1 MTKKTQL
8 ARTIGFWS
16 LFLYGVGDILGAGIY
31 GLVGRAAGEMGRA
44 VWLGFLVSMIAA
56 GLTGLSYASLGSR
69 YPKAAGA
76 VFSVARAYKNGFV
89 SYLVGM
95 ALLASG
101 LTSMATASRA
111 FAGYFSG
118 LVAALPMP
126 VIIAGFAIALTAI
139 VFWGIKESL
148 YANAVCTVIELTGLL
163 VVIVVG
169 ASYLGS
175 VNYLD
180 ATTVANPT
188 GDITI
193 PLIMGGAVLTFYSF
207 VGFEDIMNV
216 AEEVKN
222 PQRNLPL
229 ALLLAVGV
237 ASAVY
242 ILISLV
248 AVSVMSPA
256 ELAASK
262 QPLVDVVARA
272 APWFPTPLFSTV
284 ALFAVANT
292 ALLNFIMGS
301 RLLYG
306 MSNQGLF
313 PSFFSAVH
321 KQRRSPHRTV
331 ILVGLLLIVLAF
343 SGDISTLAKAT
354 SVLLLLCFTLVNS
367 ALVVL
372 HKDRVKGSFEIPRAI
387 PILGALVCV
396 ALLTQSS
403 SAEWIVAGSLLALIT
418 VLYFLMRPSAKA
430 LNALGNLD

>member
-1 MTKKTQL
+1 
-8 ARTIGFWS
+8 
-16 LFLYGVGDILGAGIY
+16 
-31 GLVGRAAGEMGRA
+31 
-44 VWLGFLVSMIAA
+44 
-56 GLTGLSYASLGSR
+56 
-69 YPKAAGA
+69 
-76 VFSVARAYKNGFV
+76 
-89 SYLVGM
+89 
-95 ALLASG
+95 
-101 LTSMATASRA
+101 
-111 FAGYFSG
+111 
-118 LVAALPMP
+118 
-126 VIIAGFAIALTAI
+126 
-139 VFWGIKESL
+139 
-148 YANAVCTVIELTGLL
+148 
-163 VVIVVG
+163 
-169 ASYLGS
+169 

-180 ATTVANPT
+180 ATTAANPA
-188 GDITI
+188 GDITL

-256 ELAASK
+256 ELATSK

-272 APWFPTPLFSTV
+272 APWFPTPLFSAV

-321 KQRRSPHRTV
+321 KQRKSPHRTV
-331 ILVGLLLIVLAF
+331 VLVGLLLIVLAF

-403 SAEWIVAGSLLALIT
+403 AAEWLVAGSLLALIT

-430 LNALGNLD
+430 LDALGSLD